1 MNILEK
7 IVARKKEEVAARKQ
21 VTSAAQLKAMPAF
34 QRSCFSLKE
43 RLMSGKTSGIIAE
56 YKRQSPSKGV
66 INASADVVEVTSA
79 YAQAAAGISVLTDAD
94 FFGGS
99 AVDLMRA
106 RVQQIPILRKDFMID
121 TYQLDEAKAMGAD
134 VILLI
139 AACLSVDEVAI
150 MAAYAKAVGLEV
162 LLEIHDATELKHI
175 CADVDM
181 VGVNNRNLK
190 TFEVSLDTSLNLIQ
204 QLPKDKPA
212 VAESGISSVENILLL
227 EKAGFKGFL
236 VGENFMKTSEPGK
249 AFLEFVEAL
258 RFAR

>member
-1 MNILEK
+1 MNILDT

-21 VTSAAQLKAMPAF
+21 VTSAEQLRAMPTY
-34 QRSCFSLKE
+34 QRTCISLKE
-43 RLMSGKTSGIIAE
+43 RLANGNTSGIIAE

-66 INASADVVEVTSA
+66 INATADVVDVTSA

-106 RVQQIPILRKDFMID
+106 RVQQVPILRKDFMID
-121 TYQLDEAKAMGAD
+121 TYQIDEAKAMGAD

-139 AACLSVDEVAI
+139 AACLTVSQVAE
-150 MAAYAKAVGLEV
+150 MAAYAKSVGLEV
-162 LLEIHDATELKHI
+162 LLEIHDDTELQHI
-175 CADVDM
+175 CAEVDM

-190 TFEVSLDTSLNLIQ
+190 TFEVSLETSLNLIKH
-204 QLPKDKPA
+204 LPKDKPA

-227 EKAGFKGFL
+227 EEAGFKGFL

>member
-1 MNILEK
+1 MNILDT

-21 VTSAAQLKAMPAF
+21 VTTAEQLKAIPAY
-34 QRSCFSLKE
+34 QRNCISLKE
-43 RLMSGKTSGIIAE
+43 RLASGKTSGIIAE
-56 YKRQSPSKGV
+56 FKRQSPSKGV
-66 INASADVVEVTSA
+66 INNQADVVDVTNA

-106 RVQQIPILRKDFMID
+106 RVQQVPILRKDFMID
-121 TYQLDEAKAMGAD
+121 TYQIDEAKAMGAD

-139 AACLSVDEVAI
+139 AACLSINEVGE
-150 MAAYAKAVGLEV
+150 MAAYAKSVGLEV
-162 LLEIHDATELKHI
+162 LLEIHDDTELQHI
-175 CADVDM
+175 CGDVDM
-181 VGVNNRNLK
+181 IGVNNRNLK
-190 TFEVSLDTSLNLIQ
+190 TFEVSLGTSLNLIQ

-212 VAESGISSVENILLL
+212 VAESGISSVENIRLL

-236 VGENFMKTSEPGK
+236 IGENFMKTSEPGM

-258 RFAR
+258 QFAR

>member
-1 MNILEK
+1 MNILDT

-21 VTSAAQLKAMPAF
+21 VTTAEQLKAIPAY
-34 QRSCFSLKE
+34 QRNCISLKE
-43 RLMSGKTSGIIAE
+43 RLASGKTSGIIAE
-56 YKRQSPSKGV
+56 FKRQSPSKGV
-66 INASADVVEVTSA
+66 INNQADVVDVTNA

-106 RVQQIPILRKDFMID
+106 RVQQVPILRKDFMID
-121 TYQLDEAKAMGAD
+121 TYQIDEAKAMGAD

-139 AACLSVDEVAI
+139 AACLSINEVGE
-150 MAAYAKAVGLEV
+150 MAAYAKSVGLEV
-162 LLEIHDATELKHI
+162 LLEIHDDTELQHI
-175 CADVDM
+175 CGDVDM
-181 VGVNNRNLK
+181 IGVNNRNLK
-190 TFEVSLDTSLNLIQ
+190 TFEVSLGTSLNLIQ

-212 VAESGISSVENILLL
+212 VAESGISSVENIRLL

-236 VGENFMKTSEPGK
+236 IGENFMKTSEPGK

-258 RFAR
+258 QFAR

>member
-79 YAQAAAGISVLTDAD
+79 YAKAAAGISVLTDAD

-99 AVDLMRA
+99 TVDLMRA
-106 RVQQIPILRKDFMID
+106 RVQEVPILRKDFMID
-121 TYQLDEAKAMGAD
+121 TYQIDEAKAMGAD

-139 AACLSVDEVAI
+139 AACLSVDEVAT

-190 TFEVSLDTSLNLIQ
+190 TFEVDIERSVRMAEEI
-204 QLPKDKPA
+204 PA
-212 VAESGISSVENILLL
+212 GKIRIAESGIRSADDISLF
-227 EKAGFKGFL
+227 KQQGFEGFL
-236 VGENFMKTSEPGK
+236 VGEHFMKEKDPGE
-249 AFLEFVEAL
+249 AFKRFVKQMTL
-258 RFAR
+258 